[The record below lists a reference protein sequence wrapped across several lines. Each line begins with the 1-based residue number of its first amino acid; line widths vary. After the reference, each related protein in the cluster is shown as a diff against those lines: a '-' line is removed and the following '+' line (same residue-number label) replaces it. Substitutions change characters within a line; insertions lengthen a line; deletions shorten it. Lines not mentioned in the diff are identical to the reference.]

1 MHIEKQIY
9 PGDYL
14 VNVENME
21 NGEIVY
27 EIAEGEHKGEKII
40 ISPIGITKKN
50 RAESKRRQKIAKKS
64 RRINRKR

>member
-40 ISPIGITKKN
+40 ISPIGITKKIEL
-50 RAESKRRQKIAKKS
+50 RVKDDKK
-64 RRINRKR
+64 